1 MSYKIEYSP
10 QDANR
15 YPQCNRKRHTK
26 PGRWILAAILIATVF
41 WVRLNGVPDYFI
53 PGEPE
58 KTKAA
63 ATEMVNRLQKGTSVT
78 EAVTAFCKDIL
89 YDA

>member
-1 MSYKIEYSP
+1 
-10 QDANR
+10 
-15 YPQCNRKRHTK
+15 
-26 PGRWILAAILIATVF
+26 
-41 WVRLNGVPDYFI
+41 VPDYFI

-78 EAVTAFCKDIL
+78 EAVTGFCKDIL